1 MSLRSFLNLF
11 TASALLGG
19 LAFWPAACASQRL
32 FSQARSGAHASQTV
46 PMADGTV
53 PAGPSARAAQSDPGK
68 PEPHTGG
75 SRRQSA
81 AGLTLWKDRGL
92 ERSSVSFNHHRSFKG
107 NGLGEARLVSAQ
119 GTGLDGGTVASSTLR
134 PETGTFPGS
143 TRGAD
148 HGRGNRGASL
158 RILATAAANVY
169 EVTAYSFGCTLPRNG
184 VEPPPQRGA
193 DGRWPRADITVA
205 ADTSV
210 HPFGTE
216 LLIEGIGFRT
226 VGDRGHAIK
235 GRKLD
240 LFVDSCAEARRF
252 GRRWLRVHAVP
263 SETTLEG
270 AN

>member
-1 MSLRSFLNLF
+1 VSPRAFLNLF

-32 FSQARSGAHASQTV
+32 FSQARSGEHASRIV
-46 PMADGTV
+46 SMADEPV
-53 PAGPSARAAQSDPGK
+53 PAGSFARAAQSDPGK

-81 AGLTLWKDRGL
+81 AGLTLWKDRGPG
-92 ERSSVSFNHHRSFKG
+92 RSSHLV
-107 NGLGEARLVSAQ
+107 LGERGVVSAQ
-119 GTGLDGGTVASSTLR
+119 GVRSVPGRAVPNEVVLLR
-134 PETGTFPGS
+134 DA
-143 TRGAD
+143 RG
-148 HGRGNRGASL
+148 HSNL
-158 RILATAAANVY
+158 Y
-169 EVTAYSFGCTLPRNG
+169 EVTAYSHGCILPRDGRPEGHARRAAN
-184 VEPPPQRGA
+184 
-193 DGRWPRADITVA
+193 GRWPLADITVA
-205 ADTSV
+205 ADTSL

-216 LLIEGIGFRT
+216 VLVEGVGFRT

>member
-1 MSLRSFLNLF
+1 MSPRAFLNLF

-32 FSQARSGAHASQTV
+32 FSQARSGEHASQTV

-119 GTGLDGGTVASSTLR
+119 G
-134 PETGTFPGS
+134 
-143 TRGAD
+143 
-148 HGRGNRGASL
+148 
-158 RILATAAANVY
+158 ANVY
-169 EVTAYSFGCTLPRNG
+169 EVTAYSHGCILPRDGRPEGHARRAAN
-184 VEPPPQRGA
+184 
-193 DGRWPRADITVA
+193 GRWPLADITVA

-240 LFVDSCAEARRF
+240 LFVDSCREARRF